1 MADVLV
7 KELGVE
13 DLYGFL
19 EVPSDATDKE
29 VRILIIGSI
38 LFDTYQ

>member
-1 MADVLV
+1 MAEVLV

-19 EVPSDATDKE
+19 EVPSNATEKE
-29 VRILIIGSI
+29 VRVFISETIIL
-38 LFDTYQ
+38 